1 MWGVCVCVRVG
12 RTRLRVCEWVTCDPR
27 GPLQVHLQPL
37 RLVELGRGPGESR
50 GLEAGARRVPRALPI
65 PRGGGR
71 QLEVVHPPRLQPQSA
86 VAT

>member
-37 RLVELGRGPGESR
+37 RLVELGPPPSSTRGGEVF
-50 GLEAGARRVPRALPI
+50 GVIVPRIKAPVSQG
-65 PRGGGR
+65 PWCPGHR
-71 QLEVVHPPRLQPQSA
+71 LEMRSDAPVM
-86 VAT
+86 